1 MRYSVLLPAYEGM
14 SYGAQVE
21 AAQAA
26 EELGFDAVF
35 RPDHWLPLSGDLT
48 RGVTDAWATLAG
60 LARETSRVRLGALVS
75 PVTFRGPVEIAK
87 VVATVDEM
95 SGGRVELGLGAGWY
109 DAEHD
114 RFGLHYP
121 AMPERFEM
129 LEEQLAVVRSL
140 WTQPTTDYEGRHYRL
155 HDAILQPK
163 PVQRPHPPIVLGG
176 LGRAWG
182 LHLAAQYADEYNLD
196 GFEPADCR
204 LVLDRLDRAC
214 EAVDRDPR
222 SVVRS
227 VLATWPFDGAA
238 ATQRSREA
246 AYAAAGIERIHLV
259 TEGWNVDRAFLG
271 RFAGAVM
278 SPT

>member
-14 SYGAQVE
+14 SYAAQVE

-60 LARETSRVRLGALVS
+60 LARETSRVRLGTLVS

-121 AMPERFEM
+121 AIPERFEM
-129 LEEQLAVVRSL
+129 LEEQLAIVRSL
-140 WTQPTTDYEGRHYRL
+140 WTQPTTDHEGRHYRL
-155 HDAILQPK
+155 HDAICSRNPCNVRIRRSSSAGSAGPGASASPPSTPTSTTSMTSSPQPVVRCSTGSTERARRSAAI
-163 PVQRPHPPIVLGG
+163 PAPWSGPCSPRGRSTEPRQRN
-176 LGRAWG
+176 GRAKRPT
-182 LHLAAQYADEYNLD
+182 LP
-196 GFEPADCR
+196 PA
-204 LVLDRLDRAC
+204 
-214 EAVDRDPR
+214 
-222 SVVRS
+222 SNGS
-227 VLATWPFDGAA
+227 T
-238 ATQRSREA
+238 S
-246 AYAAAGIERIHLV
+246 
-259 TEGWNVDRAFLG
+259 
-271 RFAGAVM
+271 
-278 SPT
+278 